1 MRVQNGRQRSEASGR
16 IMAGDET
23 RHHPRRDRLK
33 QLRAFCHA
41 ARLQSIS
48 RAAEH
53 IFASQPAV
61 SQQVRTLEDEL
72 AVSLFERSGP
82 RIALTPAGARLYQLA
97 SPLVEGLDRL
107 PDTFNEQYHGI
118 ASEVLDV
125 AAGQTSAAMV
135 LPHYLYE
142 FRHRHPDIR
151 VNVRIADGRQRI
163 RWLRAYEVDVVL
175 AAVDLPPPDLEFLPI
190 FSSETV
196 FITPED
202 HPLAGRETV
211 DLSEVAAFPMVT
223 HNASHYAGE
232 LTDILMRQH
241 GQVANAVLEVDGWNA
256 IKEYVE
262 AGVGVSAIPDICLT
276 ERDRVWS
283 IPASR
288 YFPSRRYGVLTRR
301 DDLLSLAASW
311 FIRVVDEIRPRAP

>member
-1 MRVQNGRQRSEASGR
+1 
-16 IMAGDET
+16 MAGDEK
-23 RHHPRRDRLK
+23 RPHPRRDRLK

-61 SQQVRTLEDEL
+61 SQQVRTLEEEL

-107 PDTFNEQYHGI
+107 PDTFIEQHHGI
-118 ASEVLDV
+118 ASGVLNI
-125 AAGQTSAAMV
+125 AAGQTTAAMV
-135 LPHYLYE
+135 MPDYLRE
-142 FRHRHPDIR
+142 FRQRHPDIR
-151 VNVRIADGRQRI
+151 VNVRSADGRERM
-163 RWLRAYEVDVVL
+163 RWLRGYEVDVVL
-175 AAVDLPPPDLEFLPI
+175 TAVDLPPPDLEFRPV
-190 FSSETV
+190 FSSEMV

-211 DLSEVAAFPMVT
+211 DIAEIAPFPAVT
-223 HNASHYAGE
+223 HHASHYASE
-232 LTDILMRQH
+232 VTDIIMRQH
-241 GQVANAVLEVDGWNA
+241 GQVANSVLQVDGWNA

-262 AGVGVSAIPDICLT
+262 AGVGVSAIPDICLS

-288 YFPSRRYGVLTRR
+288 YFPSRVYGVLTRR
-301 DDLLSLAASW
+301 DELLPLAARW
-311 FIRVVDEIRPRAP
+311 FIQVVDSSRSGAH

>member
-1 MRVQNGRQRSEASGR
+1 
-16 IMAGDET
+16 MAGDEK

-48 RAAEH
+48 RAAEQ

-82 RIALTPAGARLYQLA
+82 RIALTPAGARLYRLA
-97 SPLVEGLDRL
+97 SPLVEGIDRL
-107 PDTFNEQYHGI
+107 PDTFIEQYHGV
-118 ASEVLDV
+118 ASGVLNV

-135 LPHYLYE
+135 LPDWFSK

-151 VNVRIADGRQRI
+151 VNVRIADGRQRM

-175 AAVDLPPPDLEFLPI
+175 AAVDLPPPDLDFRPV
-190 FSSETV
+190 FSSKTV

-211 DLSEVAAFPMVT
+211 ELAEIAAFPVVG
-223 HNASHYAGE
+223 HNAPHYASE

-241 GQVANAVLEVDGWNA
+241 GQVANTVLEVDGWNA

-262 AGVGVSAIPDICLT
+262 AGLGVSAIPDICLS

-283 IPASR
+283 IPASQ
-288 YFPSRRYGVLTRR
+288 YFPSRAYGLLTRR
-301 DDLLSLAASW
+301 DDILSLAASW
-311 FIRVVDEIRPRAP
+311 FIRVVDESRAGAS

>member
-1 MRVQNGRQRSEASGR
+1 MV
-16 IMAGDET
+16 GDEK
-23 RHHPRRDRLK
+23 RLHPRRDRLK

-41 ARLQSIS
+41 ARLRSIS

-61 SQQVRTLEDEL
+61 SQQVRSLEEEL
-72 AVSLFERSGP
+72 AVALFERSGP

-107 PDTFNEQYHGI
+107 PDTFIEQHRGI
-118 ASEVLDV
+118 SSGVLNV
-125 AAGQTSAAMV
+125 AAGQTTAAMV
-135 LPHYLYE
+135 LPDWLGK
-142 FRHRHPDIR
+142 FRNRHPDIR

-175 AAVDLPPPDLEFLPI
+175 TAVDLPPPDLEFRPV
-190 FSSETV
+190 FSSEVV

-211 DLSEVAAFPMVT
+211 ELAEIVAFPAVT
-223 HNASHYAGE
+223 HDASHYASE
-232 LTDILMRQH
+232 VTDIILRQH
-241 GQVANAVLEVDGWNA
+241 GQVANTVLEVDGWNA

-262 AGVGVSAIPDICLT
+262 AGVGVSAIPDICLS

-283 IPASR
+283 IPASK
-288 YFPSRRYGVLTRR
+288 YFPSRLYGVLTRR
-301 DDLLSLAASW
+301 DELLSLAAAW
-311 FIRVVDEIRPRAP
+311 FIQVVDESRSGAT

>member
-1 MRVQNGRQRSEASGR
+1 
-16 IMAGDET
+16 MAGDEK

-61 SQQVRTLEDEL
+61 SQQVRTLEEEL

-107 PDTFNEQYHGI
+107 PDTFIEQHHGV
-118 ASEVLDV
+118 ASGALNV
-125 AAGQTSAAMV
+125 AAGQTTAAMV
-135 LPHYLYE
+135 LPSYLKE
-142 FRHRHPDIR
+142 FLHRHPGIR
-151 VNVRIADGRQRI
+151 VNVRIAEGRQRV

-175 AAVDLPPPDLEFLPI
+175 AAVDLPPPDLEFRPV
-190 FSSETV
+190 FSSELV

-202 HPLAGRETV
+202 HPLAGRESV
-211 DLSEVAAFPMVT
+211 EIAEIAAFPAVT
-223 HNASHYAGE
+223 HHASHYASE
-232 LTDILMRQH
+232 VTDIILRKH
-241 GQVANAVLEVDGWNA
+241 GQVANTVLEVDGWNA
-256 IKEYVE
+256 IKQYVE
-262 AGVGVSAIPDICLT
+262 AGVGISAIPDICLD

-288 YFPSRRYGVLTRR
+288 YFPSRLYGVLTRR
-301 DDLLSLAASW
+301 DDILSLAASW
-311 FIRVVDEIRPRAP
+311 FIQVVERSRAGAS

>member
-1 MRVQNGRQRSEASGR
+1 
-16 IMAGDET
+16 MAGDEK

-61 SQQVRTLEDEL
+61 SQQVRTLEEEL

-107 PDTFNEQYHGI
+107 PDTFIEQHHGV
-118 ASEVLDV
+118 ASGALNV
-125 AAGQTSAAMV
+125 AAGQTTAAMV
-135 LPHYLYE
+135 LPSYLKE
-142 FRHRHPDIR
+142 FRHRHPGIR
-151 VNVRIADGRQRI
+151 VNVRIAEGRQRV

-175 AAVDLPPPDLEFLPI
+175 AAVDLPPPDLVFRPV
-190 FSSETV
+190 FSSELV

-202 HPLAGRETV
+202 HPSPG
-211 DLSEVAAFPMVT
+211 
-223 HNASHYAGE
+223 
-232 LTDILMRQH
+232 
-241 GQVANAVLEVDGWNA
+241 
-256 IKEYVE
+256 
-262 AGVGVSAIPDICLT
+262 
-276 ERDRVWS
+276 
-283 IPASR
+283 ASR
-288 YFPSRRYGVLTRR
+288 WKSRRLPRFRR
-301 DDLLSLAASW
+301 
-311 FIRVVDEIRPRAP
+311 

>member
-1 MRVQNGRQRSEASGR
+1 MVGVEKRL
-16 IMAGDET
+16 
-23 RHHPRRDRLK
+23 HPRRDRLK

-41 ARLQSIS
+41 ARLRSIS
-48 RAAEH
+48 RAAEQ

-72 AVSLFERSGP
+72 AVALFERSGP
-82 RIALTPAGARLYQLA
+82 RIALTPAGARLYQIA

-107 PDTFNEQYHGI
+107 PDTFVEQHRGI
-118 ASEVLDV
+118 ASGSLNV
-125 AAGQTSAAMV
+125 AAGQTTAAMV
-135 LPHYLYE
+135 LPDWLGK

-175 AAVDLPPPDLEFLPI
+175 AAVDLPPPDLDFRPV
-190 FSSETV
+190 FSSEIV

-211 DLSEVAAFPMVT
+211 DLSEIAAFPAVT
-223 HNASHYAGE
+223 HNASHYASE
-232 LTDILMRQH
+232 VTDIIMRQH
-241 GQVANAVLEVDGWNA
+241 GQVANTVLEVDGWNA

-262 AGVGVSAIPDICLT
+262 AGVGVSAIPDICIS

-283 IPASR
+283 IPASQ
-288 YFPSRRYGVLTRR
+288 YFLSRIYGVLTRR
-301 DDLLSLAASW
+301 DELLSLAASW
-311 FIRVVDEIRPRAP
+311 FIRVVEESRPGVP

>member
-1 MRVQNGRQRSEASGR
+1 
-16 IMAGDET
+16 MAGDEK

-61 SQQVRTLEDEL
+61 SQQVRTLEEEL

-107 PDTFNEQYHGI
+107 PDTFIERYRGV
-118 ASEVLDV
+118 ASGALNV
-125 AAGQTSAAMV
+125 AAGQTTAAMV
-135 LPHYLYE
+135 LPGYLRE
-142 FRHRHPDIR
+142 FRHRHPDVR
-151 VNVRIADGRQRI
+151 VNVRIADGRQRL

-175 AAVDLPPPDLEFLPI
+175 AAVDVPPPDLEFRPV
-190 FSSETV
+190 FSSELV

-211 DLSEVAAFPMVT
+211 ELAEIAAFPAVA
-223 HNASHYAGE
+223 HHASHYASE
-232 LTDILMRQH
+232 VTDIIMRGH
-241 GQVANAVLEVDGWNA
+241 GQVANTVLEVDGWNA
-256 IKEYVE
+256 IKQYVE
-262 AGVGVSAIPDICLT
+262 AGVGISAVPDICLDP
-276 ERDRVWS
+276 RDRVWS
-283 IPASR
+283 IPGSQ
-288 YFPSRRYGVLTRR
+288 YFPSRLYGVLTRR
-301 DDLLSLAASW
+301 DEMLSLAASW
-311 FIRVVDEIRPRAP
+311 FIQVVNESRAGAS

>member
-1 MRVQNGRQRSEASGR
+1 M
-16 IMAGDET
+16 IGDEK
-23 RHHPRRDRLK
+23 RLHPRRDRLK

-41 ARLQSIS
+41 ARLRSIS

-72 AVSLFERSGP
+72 AATLFERSGP

-107 PDTFNEQYHGI
+107 PDTFVEQHRGI
-118 ASEVLDV
+118 ASGVLNV
-125 AAGQTSAAMV
+125 AAGQTTATMV
-135 LPHYLYE
+135 LPEWLGE
-142 FRHRHPDIR
+142 FRRRHPDVR
-151 VNVRIADGRQRI
+151 ANVRIADGRQRM

-175 AAVDLPPPDLEFLPI
+175 AAVDLTPPDLEFRPI
-190 FSSETV
+190 FSSEVV

-202 HPLAGRETV
+202 HPLAGREAV
-211 DLSEVAAFPMVT
+211 DLAEVAAFPAVT
-223 HNASHYAGE
+223 HNAAHYAGE
-232 LTDILMRQH
+232 LTDVLMRQH
-241 GQVANAVLEVDGWNA
+241 GQAANTVLQVDGWNA

-262 AGVGVSAIPDICLT
+262 AGVGVCAVPDICLS
-276 ERDRVWS
+276 ERDRVWR

-288 YFPSRRYGVLTRR
+288 YFPSRLYGVLTRR
-301 DDLLSLAASW
+301 DELLSLAADW
-311 FIRVVDEIRPRAP
+311 FIQVIEESRAAAS

>member
-1 MRVQNGRQRSEASGR
+1 MRFQNGKQHSEASGR
-16 IMAGDET
+16 SMAGDEK
-23 RHHPRRDRLK
+23 RHNPRRDRLK

-82 RIALTPAGARLYQLA
+82 RIALTPAGERLYQLA

-107 PDTFNEQYHGI
+107 PDTFIEQHHGI
-118 ASEVLDV
+118 ASGVLNV
-125 AAGQTSAAMV
+125 AAGQTTSAMV
-135 LPHYLYE
+135 FSNYLKE

-151 VNVRIADGRQRI
+151 VNVRIADGRQRL
-163 RWLRAYEVDVVL
+163 RWLRAYEVDVVFS
-175 AAVDLPPPDLEFLPI
+175 AVDLPPSDLEFRPV
-190 FSSETV
+190 FSSELV

-211 DLSEVAAFPMVT
+211 ELAEIAAFPAVT
-223 HNASHYAGE
+223 HNAAHYVSEA
-232 LTDILMRQH
+232 TDIILRQH
-241 GQVANAVLEVDGWNA
+241 GQVANTVLEVDGWNV

-262 AGVGVSAIPDICLT
+262 AGVGVSAIPDICLS

-288 YFPSRRYGVLTRR
+288 YFPSRLYGVLTRR
-301 DDLLSLAASW
+301 DDILSLAADW
-311 FIRVVDEIRPRAP
+311 FIQVILQSHAGAS